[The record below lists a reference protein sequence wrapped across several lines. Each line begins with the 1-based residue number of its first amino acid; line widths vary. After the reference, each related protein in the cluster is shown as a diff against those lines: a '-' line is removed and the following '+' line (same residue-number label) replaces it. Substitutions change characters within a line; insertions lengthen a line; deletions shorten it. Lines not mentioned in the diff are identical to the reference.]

1 MIISCTGLQE
11 TPEEVKKFLEE
22 HPELDTG
29 DPLKTFDPSGFKP
42 DDIK

>member
-29 DPLKTFDPSGFKP
+29 DPLETFDQGGFRL